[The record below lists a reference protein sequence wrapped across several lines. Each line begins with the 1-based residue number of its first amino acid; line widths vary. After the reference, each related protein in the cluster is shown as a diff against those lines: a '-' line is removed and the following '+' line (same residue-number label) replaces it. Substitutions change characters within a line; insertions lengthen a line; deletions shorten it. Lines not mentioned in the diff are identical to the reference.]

1 MSKMSCPR
9 ASRWGVKNMPYQSDV
24 FTAGFYVIS
33 HQMWEQGSSV
43 YLYTFY
49 IINF

>member
-9 ASRWGVKNMPYQSDV
+9 ASRWGVKNIRLIRHV

>member
-9 ASRWGVKNMPYQSDV
+9 ASRWGVKNMTYQSDV